1 MNSLAPNRSQTPAS
15 LEEIRQLKAQTFAE
29 LQQQKEA
36 VSKSVRKLVAPLA
49 PAVTKGNSL
58 MRAFNTGIMAFD
70 GVMLGVKLIRKLQK
84 ASRLFRRY

>member
-1 MNSLAPNRSQTPAS
+1 MNSLAPNRSQSLAS
-15 LEEIRQLKAQTFAE
+15 LEEIRQLKVRTYAE
-29 LQQQKEA
+29 LQQQKET
-36 VSKSVRKLVAPLA
+36 VSRSVRKLVAPLA

-58 MRAFNTGIMAFD
+58 MRAFNTGILAFD